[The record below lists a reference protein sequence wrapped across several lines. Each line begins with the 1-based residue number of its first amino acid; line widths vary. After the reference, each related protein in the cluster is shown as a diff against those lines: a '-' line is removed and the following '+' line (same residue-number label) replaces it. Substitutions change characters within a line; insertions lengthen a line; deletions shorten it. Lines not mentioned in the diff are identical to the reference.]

1 MQIWPGEVLR
11 TSKGLHR
18 PAMRIRWNIRSSISS
33 RNSRIVHRRT
43 RSSPRSELAASLRH
57 HRTSANVMFAP
68 IESMA
73 GISWSS
79 FLLFARFGVSEKY
92 RSQKFYMGDLCSRGS
107 LSVYLRQ
114 FDDKRDATTTP
125 LLRPRLTLPVKT
137 SQSVLIIYLDN

>member
-1 MQIWPGEVLR
+1 
-11 TSKGLHR
+11 
-18 PAMRIRWNIRSSISS
+18 
-33 RNSRIVHRRT
+33 
-43 RSSPRSELAASLRH
+43 
-57 HRTSANVMFAP
+57 MFAP

-92 RSQKFYMGDLCSRGS
+92 RSQKFYMGDLCQPMRFSRGS